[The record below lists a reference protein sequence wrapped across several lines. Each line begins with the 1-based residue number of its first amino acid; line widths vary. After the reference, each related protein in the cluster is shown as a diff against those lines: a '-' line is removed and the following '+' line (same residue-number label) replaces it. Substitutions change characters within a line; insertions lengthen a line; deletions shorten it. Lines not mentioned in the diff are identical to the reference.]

1 MDLFEDIKVYLEL
14 EQGKNV
20 DYWKDIT
27 IVAEDKLKKLRRSD
41 PEHLS
46 NRNPLISNKAMRE
59 EVDNTFKNTPMQDLY
74 NLEKAMKDKLK
85 GGEGIDAGHWEDM
98 LEQLRPHM
106 ARRLKERHQEHLKNK
121 LLRLK
126 REQCIETGPL
136 FPSAATEEP
145 EAGPSTSS
153 QLIQDVEMTS
163 TSGLDSL
170 KTANVDVEKENNA
183 EEAKEDPCIRDYT
196 SGRYSPALLQPEDLP
211 SGVIIVDTDEDLIR
225 LKFARKS
232 VLTTGQAE
240 RDEEEEFVKRA
251 RAGMNDEEAQFS
263 VEVQLKP
270 EASIW
275 SDKYKPRKPR
285 FFNRVHTGF
294 EWNKYNQ
301 THYDVDNPPPKVV
314 QGYKFN
320 IFYPDLID
328 KSKIPQYKVIPC
340 EDKNFATIRFSAG
353 TPYEDIAFK
362 IVNREWEH
370 SYKRGFRCQ
379 FQNNILQLWFHFRRL
394 RYRR

>member
-1 MDLFEDIKVYLEL
+1 
-14 EQGKNV
+14 
-20 DYWKDIT
+20 
-27 IVAEDKLKKLRRSD
+27 
-41 PEHLS
+41 
-46 NRNPLISNKAMRE
+46 
-59 EVDNTFKNTPMQDLY
+59 
-74 NLEKAMKDKLK
+74 
-85 GGEGIDAGHWEDM
+85 
-98 LEQLRPHM
+98 
-106 ARRLKERHQEHLKNK
+106 
-121 LLRLK
+121 
-126 REQCIETGPL
+126 
-136 FPSAATEEP
+136 
-145 EAGPSTSS
+145 
-153 QLIQDVEMTS
+153 MTS

-170 KTANVDVEKENNA
+170 KTANVDVEKENDA
-183 EEAKEDPCIRDYT
+183 EEAKADPCIRDYT

-211 SGVIIVDTDEDLIR
+211 PGVIIVDKGEDLIR

-240 RDEEEEFVKRA
+240 RDEEEEFMKRA

-301 THYDVDNPPPKVV
+301 TDYDVDNPPPKVV
-314 QGYKFN
+314 QWYKFN

-379 FQNNILQLWFHFRRL
+379 FQNNILQLWFHSEDLDAGDKYRFRRHL
-394 RYRR
+394 TTDARNI